1 MTKRD
6 HELRT
11 TGPTLEFFG
20 AAGTVTG
27 SRTLVTNG
35 TQRVL
40 VDCGMFQGERAIRER
55 NWEEPRFRA
64 GSVDAVLV
72 THAHLD
78 HAGYLPRLV
87 KEGFRGKIYCTAPT
101 AELLRVMLLDSAN
114 LQEEDAEY
122 LNRKGYTRHRP
133 ALPLYTV
140 EDVERAMLQVRGV
153 PFHRILDLGGGVR
166 ARFLDAGHILG
177 SAMILLELAGDEGTV
192 RVVFSGDLGRYDM
205 PLHRDPTRLPSCDAL
220 VVESTYGDT
229 THART
234 PLADQIRGP
243 ILQTLKRGGTVLIPS
258 FAMARTQMVALMLRE
273 LMADGELPEIPIHID
288 SPMATEITKIY
299 NRYLGSEYL
308 DYDIPG
314 ASIGTLF
321 PRSVRFHRTV
331 DESRLINNLEGPRI
345 IIASSGMLTGG
356 RVLHHLKRLLPDR
369 RNLVAMVGYQAPG
382 TRGRDLIDG
391 AKVLRIHGREV
402 PVEARVI
409 ELTGLSA
416 HADQGEL
423 MRWIRSGSEVPPA
436 IFLNHGEEEGSRGL
450 ARRIK
455 SELGF
460 EPYIAGDGQE
470 YDLGWLLHARE

>member
-1 MTKRD
+1 MSKRD
-6 HELRT
+6 LDQPSL
-11 TGPTLEFFG
+11 GPTLAFHG

-78 HAGYLPRLV
+78 HAGYLPRFV

-101 AELLRVMLLDSAN
+101 AELLRVMLLDSAS

-122 LNRKGYTRHRP
+122 LNRKGYSRHKP

-140 EDVERAMLQVRGV
+140 DDAERAMLQVRGV
-153 PFHRILDLGGGVR
+153 PFHRVLDLGGGIR

-177 SAMILLELAGDEGTV
+177 SAMILLELAGEDGTV
-192 RVVFSGDLGRYDM
+192 RVVFSGDVGRYDM
-205 PLHRDPTRLPSCDAL
+205 PLHRDPARLPACDAL

-234 PLADQIRGP
+234 PLVDQIRGP

-273 LMADGELPEIPIHID
+273 LMADGELPQIPIHID

-314 ASIGTLF
+314 ATIGTLF

-331 DESRLINNLEGPRI
+331 DESRLINDLEGPRI

-382 TRGRDLIDG
+382 TRGRDLLEG

-402 PVEARVI
+402 PVAARVI

-423 MRWIRSGSEVPPA
+423 MRWIRSGPEAPPA
-436 IFLNHGEEEGSRGL
+436 IFLNHGEEDGARGL

-460 EPYIAGDGQE
+460 DPFVAGDGQE

>member
-1 MTKRD
+1 MTRQD
-6 HELRT
+6 APADS
-11 TGPTLEFFG
+11 GPTIGFHG

-27 SRTLVTNG
+27 SRTLITNG

-40 VDCGMFQGERAIRER
+40 IDCGMFQGDRELRER
-55 NWEEPRFRA
+55 NWAAPQFRP

-78 HAGYLPRLV
+78 HSGYLPRLV
-87 KEGFRGKIYCTAPT
+87 KEGFAGKIYCTAPT
-101 AELLRVMLLDSAN
+101 AELLRVMLLDSAS

-122 LNRKGYTRHRP
+122 LNRKGYSRHKP

-140 EDVERAMLQVRGV
+140 EDVERTMLRVRSV
-153 PFHRILDLGGGVR
+153 PFHRILDLGGGIR
-166 ARFLDAGHILG
+166 ARFFDAGHILG
-177 SAMILLELAGDEGTV
+177 SAIILLELHRDEGLI
-192 RVVFSGDLGRYDM
+192 RIVFSGDLGRYDM
-205 PLHRDPTRLPSCDAL
+205 PLHRDPARLPACDAL
-220 VVESTYGDT
+220 VVESTYGDR
-229 THART
+229 THIRT
-234 PLADQIRGP
+234 PLVEQLRGP

-258 FAMARTQMVALMLRE
+258 FAMARTQMVTLMLRE
-273 LMADGELPEIPIHID
+273 LMADGELPQIPIHID

-308 DYDIPG
+308 DYEIPG
-314 ASIGTLF
+314 ASTGTLF

-331 DESRLINNLEGPRI
+331 DESRLINDLEGPRI

-382 TRGRDLIDG
+382 TRGRDLIEG
-391 AKVLRIHGREV
+391 ARVLRIHGQNV

-409 ELTGLSA
+409 TLTGLSA
-416 HADQGEL
+416 HADQNEL
-423 MRWIRSGSEVPPA
+423 MRWIRSGAEVPPA
-436 IFLNHGEEEGSRGL
+436 IFLNHGEDEGARGL

-460 EPYIAGDGQE
+460 EPYIPEHGQE
-470 YDLGWLLHARE
+470 YDLGWLLHARR